1 MARATIKGTRQSVIN
16 KRRKGFLAVFF
27 PWLKRF
33 GIAFGVFV
41 GVLWLGAWM
50 VMSGTLERGQN
61 WMQQQVLMASAD
73 IGFVVEN
80 ILVEGREYT
89 DPQTL
94 LAVLNIEKGDP
105 LFSFDPK
112 AAQELITQISWVDHV
127 RIERRWPDTLYI
139 GITERVPMALWQ
151 HDNQVKLLDQKGGVI
166 LTENLE
172 RFKGLKIVMGA
183 DAPEF
188 SVELMENLSG
198 EPALAKRVLA
208 ARRLGER
215 RWDLVLDNG
224 LVVKLPEQDMALAL
238 SRLAREEQESGVLQ
252 RDILSID
259 MREEGRMTVQARPGA
274 VQEYKASLVPE
285 SKKGNNI

>member
-1 MARATIKGTRQSVIN
+1 MARATIKGTRQSVMN

-50 VMSGTLERGQN
+50 VMSGTLERSQN

-73 IGFVVEN
+73 MGFVVEN

-198 EPALAKRVLA
+198 EPALAARVLA